1 MSNNSYDI
9 KLFCYV
15 TMTKT
20 YIKYIMLQALTHIRY
35 FTNRNTK
42 TLSCC
47 KSAIL
52 FGGLEPILFVSINNE
67 AFAGVFNRVRFSI
80 GFLWDSFYSHYN

>member
-20 YIKYIMLQALTHIRY
+20 YIGSNSLQKKLYNGNI
-35 FTNRNTK
+35 K

>member
-15 TMTKT
+15 TMTKI
-20 YIKYIMLQALTHIRY
+20 YIYALTYYKRN

-52 FGGLEPILFVSINNE
+52 FGRLEPILFVSINNE
-67 AFAGVFNRVRFSI
+67 VFAGVFNRVRFSI